1 MARRRTTP
9 RWPRPPGEDWV
20 CLSATKSL
28 RVPCETLNFKLS
40 GGNIYAAGGVAM
52 ADSIVGGNR
61 HVSGKVSFTPK
72 AGGEYIV
79 TGVTGKD
86 RTAVWIVDSKSG
98 KVVSP
103 VVEK

>member
-1 MARRRTTP
+1 
-9 RWPRPPGEDWV
+9 
-20 CLSATKSL
+20 
-28 RVPCETLNFKLS
+28 
-40 GGNIYAAGGVAM
+40 M